1 MWLATT
7 LALRFLRQSRS
18 QTALILVGIAVG
30 VSVIVFISAL
40 IQGLQANIIQRTLGS
55 QAHIVIEPPREAN
68 QIAPAP
74 AGTLQLVLED
84 ARAQRLRAIN
94 DWQHVQAVLD
104 DMPGVRAVSPLVTGP
119 AIAFRGDARASVAL
133 LGVDPARYE
142 RIIPVRENLVAG
154 SFSPAPGDVVIGSTL
169 ARDLGLELGS
179 RLRVE
184 AAGGR
189 QAVLTVRGIFTLGVR
204 ELDARYVYLD
214 MKEAQFL
221 LDVPD
226 GATQL
231 DATVNEIFS
240 AREIAARLA
249 SLFGLKA
256 ESWMQNN
263 AELLNALRSQS
274 LASTMISVFVALSVA
289 MGIASV
295 LAVSVTQR
303 TREIGILRA
312 MGTTRGQMLSVFLLQ
327 GAVLGLAGSLIG
339 SLIGLALTGA
349 FNTFGPR
356 LFIIPLPPGL
366 IPLAMSVATVSGMIA
381 AASPAWRA
389 SRLDPAEAIRHA

>member
-1 MWLATT
+1 MWLAWT
-7 LALRFLRQSRS
+7 LAVRFLRQSRS

-40 IQGLQANIIQRTLGS
+40 IQGLQANIVQRTLGS
-55 QAHIVIEPPREAN
+55 QAHVVVEPPREAN
-68 QIAPAP
+68 RIAPAP
-74 AGTLQLVLED
+74 DGTVQLVIED
-84 ARAQRLRAIN
+84 LRAQRLRAIN
-94 DWQHVQAVLD
+94 DWQHVQAVMD
-104 DMPGVRAVSPLVTGP
+104 GMPELTAVSPLVTGP
-119 AIAFRGDARASVAL
+119 AIGFRGDARASVAL
-133 LGVDPARYE
+133 LGVDPVRYQ
-142 RIIPVRENLVAG
+142 RIIPVADSMVDGRFA
-154 SFSPAPGDVVIGSTL
+154 PAPGDAVIGSTL
-169 ARDLGLELGS
+169 ARDLGLDLGG
-179 RLRVE
+179 RLRIE
-184 AAGGR
+184 ATEGR
-189 QAVLTVRGIFTLGVR
+189 TAVLRIVGIFTLGVR

-214 MKEAQFL
+214 MKQAQFL

-231 DATVNEIFS
+231 DATVTEIFA
-240 AREIAARLA
+240 AREVAARIAAL
-249 SLFGLKA
+249 LGVKA

-312 MGTTRGQMLSVFLLQ
+312 MGTTRAQMLTVFLFQ
-327 GAVLGLAGSLIG
+327 GAVLGLAGSLLG
-339 SLIGLALTGA
+339 SLAGLGLTWA

-356 LFIIPLPPGL
+356 LFIVPLPPGL
-366 IPLAMSVATVSGMIA
+366 IPLAMAVATVSGMVA